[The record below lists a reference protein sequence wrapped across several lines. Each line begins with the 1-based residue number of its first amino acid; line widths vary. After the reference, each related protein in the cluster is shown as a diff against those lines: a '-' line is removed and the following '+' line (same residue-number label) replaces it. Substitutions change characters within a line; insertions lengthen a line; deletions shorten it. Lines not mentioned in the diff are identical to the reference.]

1 MICRRDRIRHPIPP
15 LLRLRL
21 GHLSVG
27 DCQMTANTLKITCPK
42 CKKEN
47 AIPFRQDEGQT
58 EIKHVCSCGQVLK
71 LNPSD
76 FRGGPFKTLL
86 EMFKRPFS
94 RRS

>member
-1 MICRRDRIRHPIPP
+1 
-15 LLRLRL
+15 
-21 GHLSVG
+21 
-27 DCQMTANTLKITCPK
+27 MTANTLKITCPK

-76 FRGGPFKTLL
+76 FPGGPFKTLL